1 LIEGPKN
8 FRRCKGLSLENVS
21 LPNALE
27 TLWDCEDVSLRNVKA
42 KGEYLAMNAK
52 NGTFGDYLGVRR
64 NDYPLKGGM
73 TFSNYCFAGA
83 AGVIWACQFAFLKM
97 GEPLCGEK
105 AYVGFA
111 IVMGASVFFS
121 SFLGIFLGEWKGTG
135 ARTKGL
141 LATGL
146 ALLAASILLP
156 VVAR

>member
-1 LIEGPKN
+1 MPVLVVVLWGGFVVN
-8 FRRCKGLSLENVS
+8 AVYCLSMMCRSAAPASDGDRTPLAAM
-21 LPNALE
+21 LAL
-27 TLWDCEDVSLRNVKA
+27 
-42 KGEYLAMNAK
+42 
-52 NGTFGDYLGVRR
+52 
-64 NDYPLKGGM
+64 
-73 TFSNYCFAGA
+73 AGA
-83 AGVIWACQFAFLKM
+83 AGVVWALQFAFLKM